1 VETEILGHFIP
12 FPVHS
17 QEGQDPAKR
26 SPTVASLEPRDLQ
39 VDYKVI
45 VTNKTESARSVVLFH
60 NGRGTQETIFGEA
73 KTDAALGA
81 LPSRRLAGNQIF
93 TLCAMMAHNLA
104 REIQM
109 LASPSASRS
118 LPKRPAHWAFEKL
131 DTLRRRFIQRTG
143 RLTRPS
149 GELTLT
155 MSANQAVPQDLLHF
169 LDVLQKA
176 A

>member
-1 VETEILGHFIP
+1 LHLFEPKDLHF
-12 FPVHS
+12 
-17 QEGQDPAKR
+17 
-26 SPTVASLEPRDLQ
+26 
-39 VDYKVI
+39 DYKVI

-60 NGRGTQETIFGEA
+60 NGRGSQEMIFGEA
-73 KTDAALGA
+73 KTDVALDV
-81 LPSRRLAGNQIF
+81 LPSRRLVGNQIF
-93 TLCAMMAHNLA
+93 TLCAMMAHNMC

-109 LASPSASRS
+109 LACPPAPRS
-118 LPKRPAHWAFEKL
+118 LPKRPAHWTFEKI
-131 DTLRRRFIQRTG
+131 DTLRHRIIQRAG

-155 MSANQAVPQDLLHF
+155 MSANQAVQQDLLHF